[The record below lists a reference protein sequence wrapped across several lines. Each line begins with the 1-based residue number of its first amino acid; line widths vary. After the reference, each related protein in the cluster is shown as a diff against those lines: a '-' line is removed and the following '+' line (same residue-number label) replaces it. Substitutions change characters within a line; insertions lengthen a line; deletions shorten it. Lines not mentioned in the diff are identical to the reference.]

1 MPLVLQTL
9 VFLCPL
15 LPVPFPDLVLNPNKS
30 VMKYFCLLLSNPSF
44 LKQVVLRFDTPC
56 VSHA

>member
-15 LPVPFPDLVLNPNKS
+15 LPVLFPDLVLNPNKS

-44 LKQVVLRFDTPC
+44 LKQVVLRFDIPC